1 MSLERFWKAGSGA
14 GSWSKFGKG
23 VQNLATNVRH
33 DRTDPM
39 VTGALTAR
47 SGKRVEWGMLVRV
60 PRLALVMAT
69 LVCAIPAQAE
79 EMRVSD
85 ARQFIAGKHFS
96 YNCFDGTNGNGRI
109 YADGSVAGY
118 IQPGGSGPRR
128 YVVLPTG
135 TLRPNGDRYC
145 ASLRG
150 IPFEPCFNIDRTS
163 QVSFRGSIS
172 GLGFAY
178 CNFTKRSSR
187 GDLHPSPYRL
197 RGVRASVQED

>member
-1 MSLERFWKAGSGA
+1 
-14 GSWSKFGKG
+14 
-23 VQNLATNVRH
+23 
-33 DRTDPM
+33 
-39 VTGALTAR
+39 
-47 SGKRVEWGMLVRV
+47 MLVKV
-60 PRLALVMAT
+60 QRLALVMAA
-69 LVCAIPAQAE
+69 LVCAVPASAE
-79 EMRVSD
+79 QMRAD
-85 ARQFIAGKHFS
+85 EARHFIAGKHFA

-118 IQPGGSGPRR
+118 IQPGGSGARR

-150 IPFEPCFNIDRTS
+150 IPFEPCFNLDRTS

-187 GDLHPSPYRL
+187 ADLLASTYRL
-197 RGVRASVQED
+197 RGVRASAGED